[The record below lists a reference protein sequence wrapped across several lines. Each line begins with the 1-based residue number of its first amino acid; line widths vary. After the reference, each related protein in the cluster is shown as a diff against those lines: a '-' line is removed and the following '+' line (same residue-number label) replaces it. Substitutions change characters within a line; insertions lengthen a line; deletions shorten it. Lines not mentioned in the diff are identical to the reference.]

1 MALLR
6 KGGHDEPGTL
16 EEERAAL
23 YRQRLE
29 AAHQLERL
37 KRELSE
43 RIAAVRQREHELEDA
58 LARGGAGGALPAL
71 RPPQAQVA
79 ADQHLAA
86 RASALERQE
95 RELAAR
101 EAAVSAREQAAR
113 DPDEER
119 LARIEARL
127 AELREAERLFLRTQQ
142 ELAERSEALAARER
156 LVADVEREA
165 GVHREAWG
173 EAELAELERRLRRL
187 EADRSASQSTQTF
200 SGGFSKLRRSSTA
213 STSTTR
219 PPLPPAQ
226 Q

>member
-1 MALLR
+1 VALLR

-23 YRQRLE
+23 HRQRLE
-29 AAHQLERL
+29 AATELERL

-43 RIAAVRQREHELEDA
+43 RIAAVRQREHELEAA
-58 LARGGAGGALPAL
+58 LARGGTGAALPAL
-71 RPPQAQVA
+71 RPPPAQVVA
-79 ADQHLAA
+79 EQQLAA
-86 RASALERQE
+86 RASALERRE

-101 EAAVSAREQAAR
+101 ETAVAKREEAAR

-119 LARIEARL
+119 LARIEARI
-127 AELREAERLFLRTQQ
+127 AELREAEKLFLRTQQ

-165 GVHREAWG
+165 GVHRDAWG
-173 EAELAELERRLRRL
+173 ESELAELERRLRRL
-187 EADRSASQSTQTF
+187 EAEQSASQSTQTF
-200 SGGFSKLRRSSTA
+200 AGGFSKLRRSSTA
-213 STSTTR
+213 STSSPR
-219 PPLPPAQ
+219 PQLPPVQ

>member
-1 MALLR
+1 MSLLR
-6 KGGHDEPGTL
+6 KGGHDQPGTL

-29 AAHQLERL
+29 AANELERL

-43 RIAAVRQREHELEDA
+43 RIAAVRQREHELEEA
-58 LARGGAGGALPAL
+58 LARGGTGALPAL
-71 RPPQAQVA
+71 RAPQAQLVTE
-79 ADQHLAA
+79 QQLAA
-86 RASALERQE
+86 RASAVERRE

-101 EAAVSAREQAAR
+101 ESAVAAREQAAR

-127 AELREAERLFLRTQQ
+127 AELREAEKLFLRTQQ

-165 GVHREAWG
+165 GVRREAWG

-187 EADRSASQSTQTF
+187 ESDRSASQSTQTF
-200 SGGFSKLRRSSTA
+200 AGGFSKLRRSSTA
-213 STSTTR
+213 STSSPR
-219 PPLPPAQ
+219 PPLPPVQ